1 MRPRRF
7 SRYWRAGEF
16 SQMNTGQPPG
26 YGPQPQVRSRLQWR
40 AYLRARLDAG
50 QPLAQ
55 LLYEMAI
62 SGIGQADA
70 YALVAEV
77 AAAMRKRARGFTIS
91 GAIAVVVGLLVTF
104 NTLQMAQSWGGRT
117 YIVWWGPVVFGA
129 MAAIYGLR
137 LLSRVPRVP

>member
-1 MRPRRF
+1 
-7 SRYWRAGEF
+7 
-16 SQMNTGQPPG
+16 MNTGQLPGYPPTG
-26 YGPQPQVRSRLQWR
+26 YPPNYGPQPQVRSRLQWG

-77 AAAMRKRARGFTIS
+77 AAAMRKRALGFTIG
-91 GAIAVVVGLLVTF
+91 GAIAVVVGLMVTF
-104 NTLQMAQSWGGRT
+104 ITLQMAQSGGGT
-117 YIVWWGPVVFGA
+117 YFVWWGPVVFGG